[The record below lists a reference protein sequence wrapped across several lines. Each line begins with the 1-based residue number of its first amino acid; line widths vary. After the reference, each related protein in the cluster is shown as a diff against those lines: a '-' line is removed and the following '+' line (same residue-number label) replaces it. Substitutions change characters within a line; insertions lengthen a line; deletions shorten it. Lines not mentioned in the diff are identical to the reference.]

1 MNIFIE
7 TYGCSANQSNSE
19 IMGGL
24 LSESGHTLTS
34 EENADMIIINT
45 CTVKIQTERKIIRR
59 LEKLRYSEKKI
70 LVTGCMSEVQKDRI
84 EEIHPEASIIGLN
97 EIGRIKNIVRRI
109 EADERVVIL
118 ESDPTDMVCLPK
130 TRINPMIN
138 ITQIA
143 TGCLGDCA
151 YCIVRSAKG
160 ALRSFPVNSI
170 VDDVRQAVK
179 DGCKEIWLT
188 AQDTGCYGFDTGV
201 KLPALL
207 RKVTAIDDDFR
218 IRIGMMNPDHVR
230 SIAGDLIVA
239 FSSDKMYK
247 FLHMPVQSGSDEVLK
262 NMNRRY
268 TIEEAGEIID
278 RFKKAIP
285 DITLSTDIIVGFPG
299 ETEEQ
304 FEKSLDFVNTYKPDI
319 VNISRYGIRP
329 LTRAAKMDQVDGND
343 VKRRSK
349 LLTDA
354 VDAACIERNE
364 KWVGWKGPVLLS
376 EKGEKGGILGRNFAY
391 KQVVV
396 DDGQLGKFVD
406 VEIIE
411 ARKGYL
417 IGRRV

>member
-24 LSESGHTLTS
+24 LSEIGHHLTP
-34 EENADMIIINT
+34 EEDADMIIINT
-45 CTVKIQTERKIIRR
+45 CTVKVQTERKILKR
-59 LEKLRYSEKKI
+59 LERLKYSAKKI
-70 LVTGCMSEVQKDRI
+70 LVTGCMSEVQKDQI
-84 EEIHPEASIIGLN
+84 EKAHPDASVIGLN
-97 EIGRIKNIVRRI
+97 EIGKIKDFIADI
-109 EADERVVIL
+109 ENDEKVVVFD
-118 ESDPTDMVCLPK
+118 SKATDLVCLPK
-130 TRINPMIN
+130 TRINPVIN

-143 TGCLGDCA
+143 TGCLGDCS

-160 ALRSFPVNSI
+160 ALRSFPVSKI
-170 VDDVRQAVK
+170 VDDVEKSIK

-207 RKVTAIDDDFR
+207 RKITAIDGDFR

-230 SIAGDLIVA
+230 SIQDDLMIA
-239 FSSDKMYK
+239 LNNKKMYK
-247 FLHMPVQSGSDEVLK
+247 FVHLPVQSGSDDVLK
-262 NMNRRY
+262 RMDRRY
-268 TIEEAGEIID
+268 TIAEAGSIID
-278 RFKKAIP
+278 KFRKTLGEF
-285 DITLSTDIIVGFPG
+285 TLSTDIIVGFPG

-304 FEKSLDFVNTYKPDI
+304 FQESLDFVNTYKPDI

-329 LTRAAKMDQVDGND
+329 LTRAARMEQVDGND

-354 VDAACIERNE
+354 VDEACIERNE
-364 KWVGWKGPVLLS
+364 KWVGWKGKVLLS
-376 EKGEKGGILGRNFAY
+376 EIGSKGGVIGRNFAY
-391 KQVVV
+391 KPVVV
-396 DDGQLGKFVD
+396 ESGELGKSVE
-406 VEIIE
+406 VEIVE

-417 IGRRV
+417 VGKLI

>member
-19 IMGGL
+19 IIGGL
-24 LSESGHTLTS
+24 LSESGYTLTS
-34 EENADMIIINT
+34 EENADMVIINT

-59 LEKLRYSEKKI
+59 LEKLRYSSKKI

-84 EEIHPEASIIGLN
+84 EEVHPEASIIGLN

-109 EADERVVIL
+109 EADERVVML
-118 ESDPTDMVCLPK
+118 ESDPTDMVYLPK

-207 RKVTAIDDDFR
+207 RKVTAIDGDFR

-230 SIAGDLIVA
+230 GISGDLIIA

-247 FLHMPVQSGSDEVLK
+247 FLHMPVQSGSDEVLE

-278 RFKKAIP
+278 RFKK
-285 DITLSTDIIVGFPG
+285 DIKDLTFSTDIIVGFPG

-354 VDAACIERNE
+354 VDAACLERNE
-364 KWVGWKGPVLLS
+364 KWIGWKGPVLLS
-376 EKGEKGGILGRNFAY
+376 ENGEKGGILGRNFAY

-396 DDGQLGKFVD
+396 DDGQLGKSVD
-406 VEIIE
+406 VEIVE

-417 IGRRV
+417 IGRRI

>member
-1 MNIFIE
+1 
-7 TYGCSANQSNSE
+7 
-19 IMGGL
+19 
-24 LSESGHTLTS
+24 
-34 EENADMIIINT
+34 
-45 CTVKIQTERKIIRR
+45 RKITRR

-70 LVTGCMSEVQKDRI
+70 LVAGCMSEVQKDRI
-84 EEIHPEASIIGLN
+84 EEIHPGASIMGLN
-97 EIGRIKNIVRRI
+97 EIGRIRDIIRRMSD
-109 EADERVVIL
+109 DERVVML
-118 ESDPTDMVCLPK
+118 DSDPSDMVCMPR

-160 ALRSFPVNSI
+160 ALRSFPVNRI
-170 VDDVRQAVK
+170 VEDVRQAVK
-179 DGCKEIWLT
+179 GGCREIWLT

-207 RKVTAIDDDFR
+207 RKVTAIEGDFR

-230 SIAGDLIVA
+230 SIQGDLITA
-239 FSSDKMYK
+239 LSNKKMYK
-247 FLHMPVQSGSDEVLK
+247 FVHMPVQSGSDEILES
-262 NMNRRY
+262 MNRRY
-268 TIEEAGEIID
+268 TIKQAGDIID
-278 RFKKAIP
+278 KFT
-285 DITLSTDIIVGFPG
+285 DELGDFTFSTDIIVGFPG

-304 FEKSLDFVNTYKPDI
+304 FQESLDFVNRYKPDI

-329 LTRAAKMDQVDGND
+329 LTRAANMEQVDGND

-354 VDAACIERNE
+354 VDAVCLERNE
-364 KWVGWKGPVLLS
+364 SWIGRKCPVLIS
-376 EKGEKGGILGRNFAY
+376 KIGEKGGLVGRNFAY

-406 VEIIE
+406 VEIVE

-417 IGRRV
+417 IGRGI

>member
-45 CTVKIQTERKIIRR
+45 CTVKVQTERKITRR

-84 EEIHPEASIIGLN
+84 EEVHPEASIIGLN
-97 EIGRIKNIVRRI
+97 EVGRIRDIVRRI
-109 EADERVVIL
+109 EDDERVVML
-118 ESDPTDMVCLPK
+118 ESSPTDMVCLPR

-207 RKVTAIDDDFR
+207 RKVTAIDADFK
-218 IRIGMMNPDHVR
+218 IRVGMMNPDHVR
-230 SIAGDLIVA
+230 SISGDLIIA

-285 DITLSTDIIVGFPG
+285 DITFSTDIIVGFPG

-329 LTRAAKMDQVDGND
+329 LTRAAKMEQVDGND

-354 VDAACIERNE
+354 VNAACIERNE

-376 EKGEKGGILGRNFAY
+376 EKGDKGGLLGRNFAY
-391 KQVVV
+391 KPVIV

-406 VEIIE
+406 VEIVE